1 MLSCSEEHGYQGY
14 QMKIQS
20 SAFLYLETRN
30 ERDLAILNFEDDLG
44 YISGIF
50 HPLGGTSISAICHYE
65 YS

>member
-1 MLSCSEEHGYQGY
+1 
-14 QMKIQS
+14 MKIQS
-20 SAFLYLETRN
+20 SAFLYLETCN
-30 ERDLAILNFEDDLG
+30 EGDLAILNFEDDLS